1 MSQTELAQRLDKTM
15 RTVQKYE
22 SGEIEPSIAMINA
35 IAKILNIS
43 PADLIGYQKPEI
55 QLDSLSD
62 VIAVLYQLNKKA
74 GIRFEIDVQRP
85 PHSEEWSCSLK
96 FKGNDHSAEMND
108 SLCLILEEF
117 RDEREKLETYWT
129 DQESFDRWIE
139 KELAYYAGAKLQD
152 KEVEVLSDLERIQRR
167 NELDRQ
173 MLEKMKKAAEENG
186 DQK

>member
-1 MSQTELAQRLDKTM
+1 MCS
-15 RTVQKYE
+15 
-22 SGEIEPSIAMINA
+22 S
-35 IAKILNIS
+35 
-43 PADLIGYQKPEI
+43 DL
-55 QLDSLSD
+55 
-62 VIAVLYQLNKKA
+62 
-74 GIRFEIDVQRP
+74 
-85 PHSEEWSCSLK
+85 
-96 FKGNDHSAEMND
+96 SAEMND

-139 KELAYYAGAKLQD
+139 KELTYYADAKLQD

-186 DQK
+186 DQE